1 MEKYRTNLMPRIGV
15 TYETIKHTAL
25 KLLSQ
30 GSAPSVQKI
39 REVLGTGSNSTIAE
53 HLKMWR
59 EEYAS
64 KEIHHLPAN
73 IPKELISA
81 MEVLWQTAMTQA
93 TEQLIAVKT
102 DLNDQQE
109 KLHAEKLSMEQVI
122 LDLRAS
128 FSEAVK
134 TIELKTNQI
143 QIMQSEIAVANEKLK
158 YKSQELIDI
167 ENRYK
172 SLLDHAYDEKNSV
185 ILKSENLQSEIAR
198 LQQQSTDETKK
209 YQSLLNEERVLQE
222 QSEIRF
228 MKLID
233 QARTETIEQRKRY
246 EAAAVNQN
254 KKIESLQSSLSN
266 LEQKQTLQQA
276 TLDQKNMRISELSD
290 HNNQAQEKYH
300 DAMTTIAV
308 LQERLN
314 HAANQSQKLKNKKQL
329 KAVG

>member
-109 KLHAEKLSMEQVI
+109 KLHAEKLSMEQAI

-172 SLLDHAYDEKNSV
+172 SLLDHAYDEKNTV

-246 EAAAVNQN
+246 EAAVVNQN

-266 LEQKQTLQQA
+266 LEQKQTMQQT

-314 HAANQSQKLKNKKQL
+314 HAENQSQKLKNKKQL

>member
-73 IPKELISA
+73 TPKELISA

-109 KLHAEKLSMEQVI
+109 KLHAEKLSMEQAI

-143 QIMQSEIAVANEKLK
+143 QI
-158 YKSQELIDI
+158 
-167 ENRYK
+167 
-172 SLLDHAYDEKNSV
+172 
-185 ILKSENLQSEIAR
+185 
-198 LQQQSTDETKK
+198 
-209 YQSLLNEERVLQE
+209 
-222 QSEIRF
+222 
-228 MKLID
+228 
-233 QARTETIEQRKRY
+233 
-246 EAAAVNQN
+246 
-254 KKIESLQSSLSN
+254 
-266 LEQKQTLQQA
+266 
-276 TLDQKNMRISELSD
+276 IS
-290 HNNQAQEKYH
+290 
-300 DAMTTIAV
+300 
-308 LQERLN
+308 
-314 HAANQSQKLKNKKQL
+314 
-329 KAVG
+329 